1 MLQIVYGSSAVRP
14 FAKTELVELL
24 TQARAKNSRLGI
36 TGMLLYKDGNFLQVI
51 EGDDNAV
58 RQLFGS
64 ILQDVRHQDILVIDE
79 NTVSER
85 QFGNWSMAFRNLG
98 DKEVSAIPGFSQFMN
113 VGLKA
118 GELKADPTGCWA
130 LLKLFRN
137 NM

>member
-1 MLQIVYGSSAVRP
+1 MLQIVYGSSAASP
-14 FAKTELVELL
+14 FSKSELIGLL
-24 TQARAKNSRLGI
+24 TQSRAKNSRLGI

-51 EGDDNAV
+51 EGDEAAV

-64 ILQDVRHQDILVIDE
+64 ILQDGRHRDILVIDE
-79 NTVSER
+79 STVSER
-85 QFGNWSMAFRNLG
+85 QFGNWSMAFRNLA
-98 DKEVSAIPGFSQFMN
+98 DKEVSTMPGFSQFMN

-130 LLKLFRN
+130 LLRLFRN

>member
-1 MLQIVYGSSAVRP
+1 MLQIVYGSSAVRS
-14 FAKTELVELL
+14 FSKSELVELL
-24 TQARAKNSRLGI
+24 TQSRAKNARLGV

-51 EGDDNAV
+51 EGDEAAV

-64 ILQDVRHQDILVIDE
+64 ILKDVRHRDILVIDE

-98 DKEVSAIPGFSQFMN
+98 DKDLSAMPGFSQFMN
-113 VGLKA
+113 FGLKA
-118 GELKADPTGCWA
+118 DELKADPNGCWA
-130 LLKLFRN
+130 LLKLFRS